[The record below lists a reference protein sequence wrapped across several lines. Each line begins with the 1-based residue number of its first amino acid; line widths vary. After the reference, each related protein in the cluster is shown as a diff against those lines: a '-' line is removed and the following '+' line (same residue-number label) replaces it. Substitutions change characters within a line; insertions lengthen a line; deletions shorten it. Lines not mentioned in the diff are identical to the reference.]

1 MDHIGLV
8 LLTTFLYGFRHGI
21 DWDHIAAITDIT
33 STAGSGA
40 EPKSREEGPHRLL
53 STPTTRAGWSV
64 LFLSTLYVLGH
75 ATMVVTLG
83 SAALLAQEVLPKW
96 VDPILERVVGA
107 TLLLLALWVFYSLV
121 QYLRGRAEFRLRSRW
136 MLVFSGVAYLWHRM
150 HEWLEGRAHEH
161 RHRLTQYSPV
171 SAFIVGIIHGIG
183 AETGSQVL
191 LIAAVG
197 GASGPESGLLL
208 MGSFVAGL
216 VLSNSLIAVVTATGF
231 IGAQSHREVYV
242 AVGVAAGAFSL
253 VVGTYFITGRAENLP
268 DLPGLIG
275 IFRGESPLGGSP

>member
-33 STAGSGA
+33 STAGSGD
-40 EPKSREEGPHRLL
+40 GPNSQEAVPQRPA
-53 STPTTRAGWSV
+53 SVQTSRAGWSV

-83 SAALLAQEVLPKW
+83 SAALLAQEILPKW

-107 TLLLLALWVFYSLV
+107 TLLLLAAWVFYSLV

-136 MLVFSGVAYLWHRM
+136 MLVFSGIAYLWHRM

-231 IGAQSHREVYV
+231 IGAQSHREVYI

-253 VVGTYFITGRAENLP
+253 VVGSYFLTGRAENLP
-268 DLPGLIG
+268 DLPGMFGAL
-275 IFRGESPLGGSP
+275 RGVIP

>member
-1 MDHIGLV
+1 MMEHLGLV

-33 STAGSGA
+33 SAVPSPTAARA
-40 EPKSREEGPHRLL
+40 ERG
-53 STPTTRAGWSV
+53 V
-64 LFLSTLYVLGH
+64 LFLSTMYVLGH
-75 ATMVVTLG
+75 AAMVVTLG
-83 SAALLAQEVLPKW
+83 SAALLAHTLLPGW
-96 VDPILERVVGA
+96 VDPILERVVGV
-107 TLLLLALWVFYSLV
+107 TLILLSVWVFYSLV

-136 MLVFSGVAYLWHRM
+136 MLIFSGIAYLWHRL
-150 HEWLEGRAHEH
+150 HERLEGRAHEH
-161 RHRLTQYSPV
+161 KHRLTQYSPV

-216 VLSNSLIAVVTATGF
+216 VLSNSLIAVVMAAGF
-231 IGAQSHREVYV
+231 LGAQSQRGVYV
-242 AVGVAAGAFSL
+242 AVGSAAGLFSL
-253 VVGTYFITGRAENLP
+253 VVGVYFLTGRAEALP
-268 DLPGLIG
+268 DLPGLFG
-275 IFRGESPLGGSP
+275 AF